1 MTEFGE
7 PCKNIYRYDILI
19 YGRNVNKLARSN
31 LAFDILF
38 GSKQYN
44 NTFVQTGKKTNIND
58 AYNEITLLL
67 IKVQTT
73 VEQAKQEEEKECK
86 GKRRSDYMMQ
96 ELEQGKFADLMM
108 EDSSSGYNSTSAVS
122 TAESTG
128 KGNLLITRSSRTWGV
143 RKTTRE
149 GGGLSPCR

>member
-1 MTEFGE
+1 MTAFGE

-31 LAFDILF
+31 LTFDILF
-38 GSKQYN
+38 GSKQNN

-128 KGNLLITRSSRTWGV
+128 QGNLLITRSSRTWGV
-143 RKTTRE
+143 
-149 GGGLSPCR
+149 